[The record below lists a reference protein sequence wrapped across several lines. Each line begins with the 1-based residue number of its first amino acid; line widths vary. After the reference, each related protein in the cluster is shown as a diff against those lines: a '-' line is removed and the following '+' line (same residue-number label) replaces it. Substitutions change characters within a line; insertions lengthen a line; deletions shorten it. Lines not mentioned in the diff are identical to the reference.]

1 MIKTLYVRIIFT
13 FLVVIIFSLLSSFLI
28 GLFLFKKEVN
38 HLGQNDMIATGEEM
52 IRLYEQTHPEDREAF
67 IKSMVKISTYPIH
80 LYDVSGNVTYYD
92 LDNTETVQIAPEVV
106 QMVLQ
111 GQVYRSPAEVDQTFI
126 GLPFPFQGEPQA
138 VFMQYSPQNENII
151 NRMVLLI
158 LLLALFIGSLC
169 IFIAARYLVKPIQ
182 ILTRATKQLAKG
194 DFDVE
199 IQTKRVDEMGALTHS
214 FNEMASELK
223 QLEQMRQDFVS
234 NVSHEIQTPLTSI
247 SGFAM
252 AMKNSNLVAE
262 DDRNYYLD
270 IIITE
275 SGRLSRLSN
284 NLLELASLESDH
296 HPFEAATFNLDEQIR
311 QIIVT
316 CEPQWSTKNIQVHLE
331 LAEPIQVTADRDQL
345 NQVWMNLLGNSIK
358 FTPAGGHIHIRT
370 HQVENEIL
378 ITITDT
384 GIGIAPEQLDYV
396 FDRFYK
402 TDLSR
407 NRSISGNGLGLAIVK
422 KIVMLH
428 HGTVEMKSQE
438 GEGTTVLVHLP
449 IDSIA

>member
-1 MIKTLYVRIIFT
+1 MIKTLYVRIIIT

-92 LDNTETVQIAPEVV
+92 LDNTETIQIAPEVV
-106 QMVLQ
+106 QLVLQ

-126 GLPFPFQGEPQA
+126 GLPFPFEGEPQA

-151 NRMVLLI
+151 NRMVFLI

-169 IFIAARYLVKPIQ
+169 IFIAARYLVRPIQ
-182 ILTRATKQLAKG
+182 VLTRATKQLAKG

-252 AMKNSNLVAE
+252 AMKNSSLVAE
-262 DDRNYYLD
+262 ADRNYYLD

-275 SGRLSRLSN
+275 SGRLSRLSD
-284 NLLELASLESDH
+284 NLLELASLDSDH
-296 HPFEAATFNLDEQIR
+296 HPFEAATYNLDEQIR

-370 HQVENEIL
+370 HQLENKIL

-438 GEGTTVLVHLP
+438 GEGTTVMVHLP
-449 IDSIA
+449 LA

>member
-182 ILTRATKQLAKG
+182 VLTRATKQLAKG

-331 LAEPIQVTADRDQL
+331 LAVPIQVTADRDQL
-345 NQVWMNLLGNSIK
+345 DQVWMNLLGNSIK
-358 FTPAGGHIHIRT
+358 FTPAGGHIHIST
-370 HQVENEIL
+370 NQLENEIL

-449 IDSIA
+449 IG